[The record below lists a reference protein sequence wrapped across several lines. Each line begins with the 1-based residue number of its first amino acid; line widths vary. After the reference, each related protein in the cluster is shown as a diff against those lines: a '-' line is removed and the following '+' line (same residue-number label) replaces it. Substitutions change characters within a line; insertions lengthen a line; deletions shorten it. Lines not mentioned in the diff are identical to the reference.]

1 MLRMACPVCG
11 GPMRPSD
18 HIPGTG
24 WCQVCRAWWVARDY
38 IGDDPNERPCGCTRD
53 YIVFG
58 HYHTA

>member
-1 MLRMACPVCG
+1 
-11 GPMRPSD
+11 MRPSD

-53 YIVFG
+53 AIVFG